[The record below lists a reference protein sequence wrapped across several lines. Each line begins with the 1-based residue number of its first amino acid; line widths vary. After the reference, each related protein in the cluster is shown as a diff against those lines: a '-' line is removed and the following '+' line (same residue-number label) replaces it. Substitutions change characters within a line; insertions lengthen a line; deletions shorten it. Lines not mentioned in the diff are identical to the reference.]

1 MGPIRSAE
9 APSQSA
15 DHICLGDWD
24 IRAVEPNC
32 VGCLTPHGFP
42 KVGALTRG
50 FKQDDVGDTCMSL
63 NNVDSYGE
71 NVIHLIF

>member
-15 DHICLGDWD
+15 DRICLGDWD
-24 IRAVEPNC
+24 IRAVEPDC
-32 VGCLTPHGFP
+32 VGWLTTNGFP

-50 FKQDDVGDTCMSL
+50 FKQDEVGDTRMSL
-63 NNVDSYGE
+63 NNVD
-71 NVIHLIF
+71 